1 MRKIFLSSL
10 LLISSLYVVA
20 QNKALQKLR
29 QELAKHPQQDT
40 VYLHKIAHFIYY
52 DTLFSQLTT
61 EQKDSLHKV
70 RLNIARKL
78 NNTDETMYALIG
90 IAYFKS
96 VMYQDSEAI
105 DFAKQSYNLAIKQNN
120 KEIQANALFVIGEVK
135 QSTNPQEGMNDLLKA
150 EAIAQGLPNKPFLF
164 QCQSSIGDYYNAYLH
179 NSAKSME
186 WLLKALNTAEDA
198 HDPQQLKQ
206 VMAALGAL
214 YSVLGDYNSALL
226 YLKKAQK
233 ISDSLRTPDAF
244 LQNNLGNTYLS
255 LEKYPEAIAAYK
267 KGLAGDYNGGDSAL
281 HENNLAVVYL
291 QMDNLPLVFSYA
303 FSALKRAQELNY
315 HNQITQSNN
324 TLAGAY
330 LKKNMTDSALY
341 YATKGFDLASKDNNL
356 QYIEGNSE
364 TLADIYVKK
373 EDYKNA
379 YKYYVQFI
387 KYRDSISNVQVA
399 NKASMLEYNYNLEK
413 TKGQIASINAQKK
426 NQKNILIAS
435 LIVLGL
441 IIITAI
447 MLLRNNRQK
456 IKANKQLQQQ
466 KQKVESTLSELRSTQ
481 AQLIQSEKMA
491 SLGELT
497 AGIAHEIQNPLNF
510 VNNFSEVNIELTN
523 EMNDENNIEEI
534 KAIANDIKQNSEK
547 ILLHGRRAD
556 GIVKSML
563 QHSRKNSGQKE
574 PTDINALCDEYLRLS
589 YHGLRAKD
597 KNFNADF
604 KTDFDNNIGK
614 INVVPQDIGR
624 VLLNL
629 FNNAFYTVSKPPSPK
644 GENYKPLVSVTTRK
658 IKLPAINGSKSFP
671 LGTGGHEGIE
681 IIVSDNG
688 NGIPQNIIDKIFQ
701 PFFTTKPTGEGT
713 GLGLSLAYD
722 IITKEHKGTIKVESR
737 EDEGSMFVIQLPV
750 L

>member
-1 MRKIFLSSL
+1 MRKILLLSL
-10 LLISSLYVVA
+10 LLISSLYAVA
-20 QNKALQKLR
+20 QNSALQKLQ

-40 VYLHKIAHFIYY
+40 IYLHRIAHFIFY

-61 EQKDSLHKV
+61 EQKDSLHTV
-70 RLNIARKL
+70 RVDIARKL
-78 NNTDETMYALIG
+78 NNTDETMYALVG
-90 IAYFKS
+90 KAYFKAAMYEDSQATALAQQAYAMS
-96 VMYQDSEAI
+96 VKA
-105 DFAKQSYNLAIKQNN
+105 NN
-120 KEIQANALFVIGEVK
+120 KWTQENALFVLGEVK

-150 EAIAQGLPNKPFLF
+150 ETIAESLPDKDFLV
-164 QCQSSIGDYYNAYLH
+164 QCQSTIGDYYNSFLH

-186 WLLKALNTAEDA
+186 WLLKALNTAKDVYN
-198 HDPQQLKQ
+198 PRRLKW

-214 YSVLGDYNSALL
+214 YSELGDYNSSLS

-233 ISDSLRTPDAF
+233 ISDSLGTPDAF
-244 LQNNLGNTYLS
+244 LQNILGNTYLS
-255 LEKYPEAIAAYK
+255 LKKYPEAIAAYK
-267 KGLAGDYNGGDSAL
+267 KGLAGDYNGGDSVL
-281 HENNLAVVYL
+281 HESNLANVYL
-291 QMDNLPLVFSYA
+291 EMNNLPLTFSYG
-303 FSALKRAQELNY
+303 FNALKRAQELNY
-315 HNQITQSNN
+315 HNQITASDNI
-324 TLAGAY
+324 LASAY
-330 LKKNMTDSALY
+330 LKKNRTDSALY

-356 QYIEGNSE
+356 EYIEGNSE

-426 NQKNILIAS
+426 NQQNILIAS

-510 VNNFSEVNIELTN
+510 VNNFSEVSNELVD
-523 EMNDENNIEEI
+523 EMKDELATGNMQLATEI
-534 KAIANDIKQNSEK
+534 ADDLKQNLEK
-547 ILLHGRRAD
+547 INHHGKRAD
-556 GIVKSML
+556 AIVKGML
-563 QHSRKNSGQKE
+563 QHSRQSTGVKE
-574 PTDINALCDEYLRLS
+574 PANINAIADECMRLS

-597 KNFNADF
+597 KSFNADLQ
-604 KTDFDNNIGK
+604 TNFDESIDK
-614 INVVPQDIGR
+614 ILLIQQDIVR
-624 VLLNL
+624 VLINL
-629 FNNAFYTVSKPPSPK
+629 FNNAFYAVAERQKAEDTS
-644 GENYKPLVSVTTRK
+644 YKPTVGVSTKK
-658 IKLPAINGSKSFP
+658 INDKV
-671 LGTGGHEGIE
+671 E
-681 IIVSDNG
+681 IKVADNG

-701 PFFTTKPTGEGT
+701 PFFTTKPTGQGT

-722 IITKEHKGTIKVESR
+722 IITKEHGGTIKVESK
-737 EDEGSMFVIQLPV
+737 
-750 L
+750 